1 MRRFDPGPR
10 LQFPSKIKSEF
21 FGMPEALQSHVPAKR
36 FGKPAEI
43 ASAVTF
49 LASDKSAFC
58 VGSEFIIDIGL
69 SL

>member
-1 MRRFDPGPR
+1 VVRCPVPITLF
-10 LQFPSKIKSEF
+10 Q
-21 FGMPEALQSHVPAKR
+21 AAQSQVPAKR

-49 LASDKSAFC
+49 LASDESAFC
-58 VGSEFIIDIGL
+58 VGSELIIDEGL